1 MNKAIYLETIKK
13 ILRQRF
19 VVFVLFAMGLLIPM
33 ALILSPEPPSVNT
46 IEGWDAFAV
55 STVVGLITVTASN
68 AIGSSL
74 TIGGR
79 SDYMPLIITRPMH
92 RYQYVI
98 SKWLALATVIAVVST
113 IQHLL
118 FTISGAYAKWGLTE
132 QMILTIF
139 IERIIS
145 ALSVSSVLTM
155 IYLLPTQ
162 SMVLSGIIAFEMATG
177 FSILA
182 MNIAVP
188 LPDTASDVSELVA
201 SIIGLDTWA
210 QAKLLPAIFG
220 GNAVGSVQ
228 QYVTV
233 INNLSNFLAPQIHV
247 FDILESRPFVW
258 SALMEPFSNI
268 LIALTIATAVL
279 NAREYHYDVD

>member
-1 MNKAIYLETIKK
+1 
-13 ILRQRF
+13 
-19 VVFVLFAMGLLIPM
+19 
-33 ALILSPEPPSVNT
+33 
-46 IEGWDAFAV
+46 
-55 STVVGLITVTASN
+55 
-68 AIGSSL
+68 
-74 TIGGR
+74 
-79 SDYMPLIITRPMH
+79 MH

-98 SKWLALATVIAVVST
+98 SKWLALATIIAVVST
-113 IQHLL
+113 VQHML

-132 QMILTIF
+132 NMIVTIF

-162 SMVLSGIIAFEMATG
+162 SMVLCGIIAFEMATG

-188 LPDTASDVSELVA
+188 LPDTASEVSELVA

-210 QAKLLPAIFG
+210 QTKLLPSIFG

-247 FDILESRPFVW
+247 FDILEARPFVW

>member
-98 SKWLALATVIAVVST
+98 SKWLALATIIAVVST
-113 IQHLL
+113 VQHML
-118 FTISGAYAKWGLTE
+118 FTISGAYAKWGLTCAGPNP
-132 QMILTIF
+132 TP
-139 IERIIS
+139 S
-145 ALSVSSVLTM
+145 ATPSTSVWPSCWL
-155 IYLLPTQ
+155 
-162 SMVLSGIIAFEMATG
+162 
-177 FSILA
+177 
-182 MNIAVP
+182 
-188 LPDTASDVSELVA
+188 
-201 SIIGLDTWA
+201 
-210 QAKLLPAIFG
+210 
-220 GNAVGSVQ
+220 
-228 QYVTV
+228 
-233 INNLSNFLAPQIHV
+233 
-247 FDILESRPFVW
+247 R
-258 SALMEPFSNI
+258 
-268 LIALTIATAVL
+268 
-279 NAREYHYDVD
+279 R

>member
-98 SKWLALATVIAVVST
+98 SKWLALATIIAVVST
-113 IQHLL
+113 VQHML

-132 QMILTIF
+132 NMIVTIF

-162 SMVLSGIIAFEMATG
+162 SMVLCGIIAFEMATG

-188 LPDTASDVSELVA
+188 LPDTASEVSELVA

-210 QAKLLPAIFG
+210 QTKLLPSIFG

-247 FDILESRPFVW
+247 FDILEARPFVW